1 MKLRQNPRLGETLYE
16 TELENGLTV
25 KIYPKSGYHKTY
37 AILTTNYGSIDKTFI
52 PAGET
57 DYVTVPDGIA
67 HFLEHKLFEKK
78 DYDAFEKFG
87 RYGASS
93 NAFTSFTRTSYLF
106 STTSHLR
113 ENLDILLDFVQEP
126 YFSTETV
133 EKEKGI
139 IGQEIQMYNDEPDW
153 RLFYTVIGNLYSSHP
168 VRTDIAGTVDSIAQ
182 ITPEAL
188 YQAHATFY
196 QPSNM
201 NLFIVGQIDDPDEVV
216 DWLNANQAAK
226 TFAQPTEIVRS
237 LPEEAEDG
245 HDIIPYRSLEMPI
258 TRSKSMVG
266 IKGLTDY
273 GTGELALETKLK
285 MNLLLELLFGD
296 SSTQVQKLYDD
307 GTLDDSF
314 GYEFAIQ
321 RSFNFVT
328 LGGDADNAQE
338 LSDAIINILEHAT
351 ESPDFSEDNLA
362 LVKRAAIGEY
372 LQAFNSLE
380 AIANQYSDEFF
391 TEISPFD
398 VLGLIEQVTLAD
410 LQQMATD
417 YFKIETMTVCH
428 ILPEGANHA

>member
-1 MKLRQNPRLGETLYE
+1 
-16 TELENGLTV
+16 
-25 KIYPKSGYHKTY
+25 
-37 AILTTNYGSIDKTFI
+37 
-52 PAGET
+52 
-57 DYVTVPDGIA
+57 
-67 HFLEHKLFEKK
+67 
-78 DYDAFEKFG
+78 
-87 RYGASS
+87 
-93 NAFTSFTRTSYLF
+93 
-106 STTSHLR
+106 
-113 ENLDILLDFVQEP
+113 
-126 YFSTETV
+126 
-133 EKEKGI
+133 
-139 IGQEIQMYNDEPDW
+139 
-153 RLFYTVIGNLYSSHP
+153 
-168 VRTDIAGTVDSIAQ
+168 
-182 ITPEAL
+182 
-188 YQAHATFY
+188 
-196 QPSNM
+196 
-201 NLFIVGQIDDPDEVV
+201 
-216 DWLNANQAAK
+216 
-226 TFAQPTEIVRS
+226 
-237 LPEEAEDG
+237 
-245 HDIIPYRSLEMPI
+245 
-258 TRSKSMVG
+258 
-266 IKGLTDY
+266 
-273 GTGELALETKLK
+273 

-307 GTLDDSF
+307 ALLDDSF